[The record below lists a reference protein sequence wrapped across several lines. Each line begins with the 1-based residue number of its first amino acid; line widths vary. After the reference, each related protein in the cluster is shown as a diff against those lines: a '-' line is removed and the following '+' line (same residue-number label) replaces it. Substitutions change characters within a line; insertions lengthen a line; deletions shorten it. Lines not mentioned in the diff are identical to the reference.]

1 MHWSV
6 NGKLSVWFH
15 SQISEAMCVVAGW
28 DGAMNG
34 EGALVK
40 LRLQAGQAPGGIRAR
55 RRRAFVWGRLE
66 AERGEEGE
74 AEPKQRVL

>member
-1 MHWSV
+1 
-6 NGKLSVWFH
+6 
-15 SQISEAMCVVAGW
+15 
-28 DGAMNG
+28 MNG

-40 LRLQAGQAPGGIRAR
+40 LRLLAGQAPGGIRAR

-66 AERGEEGE
+66 AERGEEGG